1 MSTCCSTTEGSC
13 QKKATIFI
21 MCLRSEFFRIEGAS
35 TTSIKLFCLDLLT
48 SRAFERVARL

>member
-21 MCLRSEFFRIEGAS
+21 MCLRSEFFRIEGES
-35 TTSIKLFCLDLLT
+35 TTSIKLFCHVKIVLGK
-48 SRAFERVARL
+48 SF